1 MSLALRTSPDR
12 LGRIGDPT
20 VAWRM
25 KMNCRTSTFLAA
37 GFIGLLTFGNV
48 ASAGQLSREQI
59 LEALTAK
66 PTVPSLTD
74 RLRSARSLTLDH
86 YAAASVQPKP
96 AVDLE
101 VYFDFNSATITGE
114 AEPQLRE
121 LGAALADPSLRGAT
135 ISIGGHTDAVGG
147 DAFNKKL
154 SERRAASIK
163 QYLVDNFSLS
173 ETTVRTVGYGKSR
186 PKNKKDLNA
195 PENRRV
201 EVVNLAP
208 QAQAAR

>member
-1 MSLALRTSPDR
+1 MNRL
-12 LGRIGDPT
+12 LGRTG
-20 VAWRM
+20 AL
-25 KMNCRTSTFLAA
+25 LAA
-37 GFIGLLTFGNV
+37 GFVGFLAFGHA
-48 ASAGQLSREQI
+48 ASAGQASREQI

-66 PTVPSLTD
+66 PTVPSFAD
-74 RLRSARSLTLDH
+74 RLRSTRSLTLDN
-86 YAAASVQPKP
+86 YAAASVQPTKT
-96 AVDLE
+96 AIDLE
-101 VYFDFNSATITGE
+101 VFFDFNSATITSE

-135 ISIGGHTDAVGG
+135 ISIGGHTDGVGG

-173 ETTVRTVGYGKSR
+173 AANVRTVGYGKSR
-186 PKNKKDLNA
+186 PKNQTDLNA
-195 PENRRV
+195 AENRRV

-208 QAQAAR
+208 QIQAAR